1 MIFIEH
7 ISPPMPTDYGNNRLI
22 LERLSYTKWDYIP
35 RLFFYTFDVPKYQ
48 FSLFDVQ
55 HCLCLRIH
63 ESIPIAKWEEHIG
76 DIYYNKYAHKFKD
89 IKLEDRD
96 KIIFYLQ
103 LNDAV
108 IALNDFNDF
117 EDEGN
122 E

>member
-7 ISPPMPTDYGNNRLI
+7 ISPPMPVNYGNKRLI
-22 LERLSYTKWDYIP
+22 LERLSYNKWDYIP

-55 HCLCLRIH
+55 HCLCLRIDN
-63 ESIPIAKWEEHIG
+63 SVPISSWLEYIK
-76 DIYYNKYAHKFKD
+76 DIYFNKYIHKFKD

-108 IALNDFNDF
+108 IALNDLSNLG
-117 EDEGN
+117 DEIN